1 MRRAQQ
7 FREISQ
13 LSFYIVREY
22 LGALFLLLPAVLL
35 QALAVPAMSATVNWT
50 DATGNWN
57 NSRLDYSYSTTERGK
72 TFNLTGS
79 GASLGIEQTSTLTL
93 GTGTKVQGQGS
104 VGLAKFPS
112 GTSSTLNNQGTIS
125 ANINATTL
133 STNPNNFTN
142 QGTRDLPKIQLLL
155 QGNVIEQSV
164 QVPEPNTWILIGL
177 GLVMFAYHHRRIK

>member
-1 MRRAQQ
+1 MAMRRAQQ

-13 LSFYIVREY
+13 LSFYIGREY
-22 LGALFLLLPAVLL
+22 LGALFLLLPAVLSL
-35 QALAVPAMSATVNWT
+35 ALAVPAMSATVNWT

-57 NSRLDYSYSTTERGK
+57 NSRLDYFYSTTERGK

-79 GASLGIEQTSTLTL
+79 SASLGIEQTNTLTL
-93 GTGTKVQGQGS
+93 GTGTIVQGQGS

-112 GTSSTLNNQGTIS
+112 GTSTLNNQGTIS
-125 ANINATTL
+125 ANINAITL

-142 QGTRDLPKIQLLL
+142 QGTRDLPRIQLLL
-155 QGNVIEQSV
+155 QGNVIEQLV

-177 GLVMFAYHHRRIK
+177 GLVMFAYRRIK